1 MPAQD
6 SNDDFSQLEQLFDHA
21 LSLPQQDRE
30 RFLVDKCAGNTNL
43 LARLR
48 ALLGAY
54 DEELQASEVHRLTQ
68 NGDSAFQ
75 GRRLGPYKLES
86 LLGRGGMGA
95 VYLAHRADGQ
105 YKSRVAIKVVDL
117 PLATDVFYDRF
128 RQERQILAG
137 LHHPHIAR
145 LLDGGVSDDGIL
157 FLVMEHVEG
166 TRIDDY
172 CRSHDLSAETKLRL
186 FVAVCGA
193 VQFAHQNLIIHRDLK
208 PDNVLVSEDGAPHLL
223 DFGTAKLMSSGGTV
237 DTRGLTREGFLSFTP
252 AYASP
257 EQVLGRNV
265 TTSSD
270 TYSLGVLLY
279 QMLTGRLPYELN
291 DFTAEEMIRVICEQK
306 ISPPSSAD
314 RTFPD
319 KDLEAI
325 LAKALRKEPE
335 QRYQTADAFASD
347 VQAYLD
353 HRPVSAR
360 KGNLRYRMR
369 KFSRR
374 HRLALSFTAAL
385 ALTLLVGVLVVL
397 RQTNNAKVAEQ
408 NSEASAKDLSQLSDT
423 LLTELDDAI
432 KQLPGS
438 TGVQQLLVARVL
450 EHLDRMAQNPRSN
463 SFTRVSLANAYIRL
477 ASLQGS
483 PYEQNL
489 DDVPGALHSLD
500 KATAILE
507 TLARTTPADA
517 TVLLALARAQD
528 AQGEIL
534 SFAGDSVGAA
544 KNLDAS
550 LKTYDELLS
559 GPAASPALFFEAG
572 SVIDT
577 LGDVMG
583 QDTGFA
589 DPEAAL
595 RNYRLAIDFDRRALA
610 IDPNFKPSRRGLAT
624 MQMKIGNVE
633 LDTQPALALIDFK
646 AAMTMLDALPAAERS
661 RLDLTRLRALLLR
674 KQALSLSELGTFA
687 EADALFAQSTT
698 IYTQIANGDPKDLRA
713 LRDLDRL
720 LTNETFSYEN
730 EADLNLV
737 VQDPPQQQGR
747 SRAQALVRAE
757 ELERERATTLEKL
770 LQASPSDATTSQE
783 LAAVRVRLDTL
794 REAARPS
801 QGFDLQRD
809 REALETLRLAASK
822 EGASTLVL
830 DMADHAFMEVLPFS
844 LRDTAFALLCA
855 ERGTALTHRKVPSWL
870 LALAKAYRASGDRAQ
885 AQATAREGLAL
896 LPQDEADRNFRL
908 RRELNHELQFSGQE
922 SAFRRRQESTGIAD
936 AR

>member
-1 MPAQD
+1 VPKVRLPATA
-6 SNDDFSQLEQLFDHA
+6 SNDDFSRLEELFDQA

-30 RFLVDKCAGNTNL
+30 TYLLDTCAGDTDL

-48 ALLGAY
+48 ALLAAHE
-54 DEELQASEVHRLTQ
+54 DEEQVSDLHRQTQ
-68 NGDSAFQ
+68 KEENTFQ
-75 GRRLGPYKLES
+75 GRRLGPYELES

-105 YKSRVAIKVVDL
+105 YESKVAIKVVDL
-117 PLATDVFYDRF
+117 PLATDAFYDRF
-128 RQERQILAG
+128 KQERQILAR
-137 LHHPHIAR
+137 LTHPHIAR
-145 LLDGGVSDDGIL
+145 LLDGGVSEDGIL

-172 CRSHDLSAETKLRL
+172 CRSHKMTADAKLRL

-193 VQFAHQNLIIHRDLK
+193 VQFAHQSLVIHRDLK

-223 DFGTAKLMSSGGTV
+223 DFGTAKLMSSDGTA

-257 EQVLGRNV
+257 EQVLGRSV

-279 QMLTGRLPYELN
+279 QMLTERLPYELN
-291 DFTAEEMIRVICEQK
+291 DFTAEEMIRVICEQA
-306 ISPPSSAD
+306 ISSPTSAD

-335 QRYQTADAFASD
+335 QRYQTADAFAAD

-353 HRPVSAR
+353 HLPVSAR
-360 KGNLRYRMR
+360 RGNLRYRAR

-385 ALTLLVGVLVVL
+385 ALTLLMGVFAVL
-397 RQTNNAKVAEQ
+397 RQTHAARVAEQ

-438 TGVQQLLVARVL
+438 TGAQQLLVARVL

-463 SFTRVSLANAYIRL
+463 SFTKVSLANAYVRL
-477 ASLQGS
+477 ASLQAS
-483 PYEQNL
+483 PYEQNI
-489 DDVPGALHSLD
+489 DDVPGALHSLE
-500 KATAILE
+500 KATTILT
-507 TLARTTPADA
+507 TLAAATPSDA

-528 AQGEIL
+528 ARGEIL
-534 SFAGDSVGAA
+534 SFADDSAGAA
-544 KNLDAS
+544 KNLNDS
-550 LKTYDELLS
+550 VKTYEGLLKS
-559 GPAASPALFFEAG
+559 PAASPALFFEAG

-595 RNYRLAIDFDRRALA
+595 RDYRLAIDFDRRALA
-610 IDPNFKPSRRGLAT
+610 MNPDFKPSRRGLAT

-633 LDTQPALALIDFK
+633 LDEQPAVALIDFK
-646 AAMTMLDALPAAERS
+646 AAMTMLDALPAVERS

-674 KQALSLSELGTFA
+674 KQALSLSELGRYA
-687 EADALFAQSTT
+687 EADSLFAQSTA
-698 IYTQIANGDPKDLRA
+698 IYTQIAAADPKDLRA

-720 LTNETFSYEN
+720 LTNETFSVEN
-730 EADLNLV
+730 EADPSLTV
-737 VQDPPQQQGR
+737 PAAAQQQESS
-747 SRAQALVRAE
+747 SRQALARAE
-757 ELERERATTLEKL
+757 ELEAQRAVTLEKL
-770 LQASPSDATTSQE
+770 LQVSPGDVIPSQE
-783 LAAVRVRLDTL
+783 LAAVRVRLETL
-794 REAARPS
+794 RLARRSPD
-801 QGFDLQRD
+801 DLTLRRD
-809 REALETLRLAASK
+809 REALDTLRSAASK
-822 EGASTLVL
+822 EAASTLVL
-830 DMADHAFMEVLPFS
+830 DMAGHAFMDVRPTS
-844 LRDTAFALLCA
+844 LRDTAFALQCM

-870 LALAKAYRASGDRAQ
+870 LSLAQAYRASGDPVRAL
-885 AQATAREGLAL
+885 ASAREGLAL
-896 LPQDEADRNFRL
+896 LPQDNADRNFRL
-908 RRELNHELQFSGQE
+908 RRQLEYELKFSRKQ
-922 SAFRRRQESTGIAD
+922 
-936 AR
+936 